1 MTVSVIE
8 SSQQSLPAQ
17 CSSAGDRAARE
28 AATIELFEL
37 RERSSDPAEQQEL
50 LDRIVELNL
59 EIARGI
65 AHRFRGR
72 GAEIEDLEQ
81 VAFLGLMKAATK
93 YRLDAETP
101 FIGYAVPTIRGEVKR
116 YFRDCAWTVRIPR
129 RLQEIQ
135 GAVAAKLPELEQ
147 RLGREPSIDEV
158 ASYLGIEAG
167 EVEQAMAARGCFN
180 TLSLDRPAGQEEGLT
195 LADCMAEEEDRAV
208 SQLEAVDMLQP
219 VLEDLGPRERR
230 ILELRFVE
238 GWTQSEIGREVGV
251 SQMQVS
257 RVLRQILDTLR
268 DRLEPLPSAA

>member
-1 MTVSVIE
+1 MRS
-8 SSQQSLPAQ
+8 
-17 CSSAGDRAARE
+17 SSAGDRAARE

-37 RERSSDPAEQQEL
+37 RARTVDPAEQQEL

-72 GAEIEDLEQ
+72 GAELDDLEQ
-81 VAFLGLMKAATK
+81 VAFVGLMKAAIN
-93 YRLDAETP
+93 YRLEADTP

-135 GAVAAKLPELEQ
+135 GTVAAKLPLLEQ
-147 RLGREPSIDEV
+147 ELGREPSIDDLAEH
-158 ASYLGIEAG
+158 LGLDAA

-180 TLSLDRPAGQEEGLT
+180 TLSLDRPMTQEDDLT
-195 LADCMAEEEDRAV
+195 LADLVADEEDLAV

-238 GWTQSEIGREVGV
+238 GWTQSEIGKEVGV

-257 RVLRQILDTLR
+257 RVLREILDNLR
-268 DRLEPLPSAA
+268 ERLGPLQAAA

>member
-1 MTVSVIE
+1 MMSVSVT
-8 SSQQSLPAQ
+8 SSSRQSVPTQ

-28 AATIELFEL
+28 AATIELFEA
-37 RERSSDPAEQQEL
+37 RERTSDSCEQREL

-72 GAEIEDLEQ
+72 GPEVEDLEQ
-81 VAFLGLMKAATK
+81 VAFVGLMKAATK
-93 YRLDAETP
+93 YRLDADTP
-101 FIGYAVPTIRGEVKR
+101 FVGYAVPTIRGEVKR

-135 GAVAAKLPELEQ
+135 GTIAAKLPLLVQE
-147 RLGREPSIDEV
+147 LGREPSLDDV
-158 ASYLGIEAG
+158 ASYVGLDIE

-180 TLSLDRPAGQEEGLT
+180 TLSLDRPAGEEGLT
-195 LADCMAEEEDRAV
+195 LAESVAEEDDRSV

-219 VLEDLGPRERR
+219 VLEDLAPRERR

-238 GWTQSEIGREVGV
+238 GWTQAEIGKEVGV

-257 RVLRQILDTLR
+257 RILRQLLEDLR
-268 DRLEPLPSAA
+268 GRLAPITTAA